1 MDAGRSGLTGVWQ
14 GRRALRGGAA
24 ARRYAKA
31 LMDLARRD
39 GTIAQIGAQLQQH
52 QELLREHT
60 NLQRLLENPSVDI
73 QVKTGILTSIF
84 ERTQPAPLLRNFL
97 LLLMHKDRLPQLDA
111 IYTHYAR
118 MASDELHRVVAQVT
132 TAVEMDAQQRQVV
145 TQRIAAAT
153 QKDVQLEARVDPAII
168 GGLVVR
174 VNNVILDGSVRGQ
187 LARMRKALIGG

>member
-1 MDAGRSGLTGVWQ
+1 M
-14 GRRALRGGAA
+14 RGGAA

-39 GTIAQIGAQLQQH
+39 GVITEIGAQLQQY
-52 QELLREHT
+52 QALLRENIH
-60 NLQRLLENPSVDI
+60 LQRILENPGVDI
-73 QVKTGILTSIF
+73 QVKTGIMTTIF

-97 LLLMHKDRLPQLDA
+97 LLLMDKGRLPQLDA
-111 IYTHYAR
+111 ICTHYER

-132 TAVEMDAQQRQVV
+132 TAVEMDTQQRQVI
-145 TQRIAAAT
+145 TQKIAAAT
-153 QKDVQLEARVDPAII
+153 QKDVQLEAHVDPSII

-187 LARMRKALIGG
+187 LTRMRKALIGG

>member
-1 MDAGRSGLTGVWQ
+1 V
-14 GRRALRGGAA
+14 
-24 ARRYAKA
+24 
-31 LMDLARRD
+31 
-39 GTIAQIGAQLQQH
+39 
-52 QELLREHT
+52 
-60 NLQRLLENPSVDI
+60 
-73 QVKTGILTSIF
+73 
-84 ERTQPAPLLRNFL
+84 
-97 LLLMHKDRLPQLDA
+97 HKDRLPQLDA

-153 QKDVQLEARVDPAII
+153 QKDVQLEAQVDPSII

>member
-1 MDAGRSGLTGVWQ
+1 
-14 GRRALRGGAA
+14 LRGGAA

-39 GTIAQIGAQLQQH
+39 GIIAEIGAQLQQY
-52 QELLREHT
+52 QALLQANT
-60 NLQRLLENPSVDI
+60 TLQKVLENPSVDI
-73 QVKTGILTSIF
+73 QVKTSIMTTIF

-97 LLLMHKDRLPQLDA
+97 LLLMHKGRLPQLDA
-111 IYTHYAR
+111 ICTQYER
-118 MASDELHRVVAQVT
+118 MASDELRRVVAQVT
-132 TAVEMDAQQRQVV
+132 TAVEMNAQQRQVV
-145 TQRIAAAT
+145 TQKIAAAT
-153 QKDVQLEARVDPAII
+153 QKDVQLEAHVDPALI

>member
-1 MDAGRSGLTGVWQ
+1 
-14 GRRALRGGAA
+14 
-24 ARRYAKA
+24 
-31 LMDLARRD
+31 MDLARRD
-39 GTIAQIGAQLQQH
+39 GTIAETGTQLQQH
-52 QELLREHT
+52 QTLLREHT
-60 NLQRLLENPSVDI
+60 HLQKLLENPSVDI
-73 QVKTGILTSIF
+73 QVKTGILTTIF
-84 ERTQPAPLLRNFL
+84 ERTQPTPLLRNFL

-118 MASDELHRVVAQVT
+118 MASDELHRIVAQVT

-145 TQRIAAAT
+145 TQKIAAAT
-153 QKDVQLEARVDPAII
+153 QKDVQLEARVDPSII